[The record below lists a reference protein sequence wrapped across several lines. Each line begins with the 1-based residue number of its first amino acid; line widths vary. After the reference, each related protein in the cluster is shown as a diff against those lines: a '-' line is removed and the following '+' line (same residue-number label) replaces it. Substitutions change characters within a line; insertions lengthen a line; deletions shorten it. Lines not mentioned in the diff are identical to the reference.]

1 MSFRDQRVGTSHSDK
16 GYRVLSNLSPLSK
29 QTYIPFVMKEAMSWV
44 GWRKFNTK
52 KESQSSFGSG
62 SLAQNDYELLRRSFN
77 VDCTDCNVHV
87 WLSYIDSDDMKK
99 VWNGWLQER
108 KHNKY
113 FTDRMKKIDKKC
125 VDEIEKN
132 EHLTGEDYASSIL
145 EDMDEFEIRGPF
157 LN

>member
-1 MSFRDQRVGTSHSDK
+1 MVEIVGSIPFLHHTQSPCIGYGMVRWGSPETPSH
-16 GYRVLSNLSPLSK
+16 K
-29 QTYIPFVMKEAMSWV
+29 QT
-44 GWRKFNTK
+44 
-52 KESQSSFGSG
+52 
-62 SLAQNDYELLRRSFN
+62 NDYEILRRTINFSLIDGL
-77 VDCTDCNVHV
+77 VYV
-87 WLSYIDSDDMKK
+87 WLSCIDGDDMKK
-99 VWNGWLQER
+99 VWNGWLRER
-108 KHNKY
+108 KHNKC

>member
-1 MSFRDQRVGTSHSDK
+1 MVDRQIQSRWCSLMVWLKLWVRSPPASPKHKQKYYDGI
-16 GYRVLSNLSPLSK
+16 LSRTFKYS
-29 QTYIPFVMKEAMSWV
+29 
-44 GWRKFNTK
+44 
-52 KESQSSFGSG
+52 
-62 SLAQNDYELLRRSFN
+62 
-77 VDCTDCNVHV
+77 CTDCIVHV
-87 WLSYIDSDDMKK
+87 WLSYTDGDDMKK

-125 VDEIEKN
+125 IDEIEKN
-132 EHLTGEDYASSIL
+132 EHLTGEDYANSIL

>member
-1 MSFRDQRVGTSHSDK
+1 
-16 GYRVLSNLSPLSK
+16 
-29 QTYIPFVMKEAMSWV
+29 
-44 GWRKFNTK
+44 
-52 KESQSSFGSG
+52 
-62 SLAQNDYELLRRSFN
+62 
-77 VDCTDCNVHV
+77 
-87 WLSYIDSDDMKK
+87 MKK

-125 VDEIEKN
+125 VDEIERN

-157 LN
+157 LNWLRLSGECDQFKVDRNPAP